1 MLRSRLEDNSIV
13 FLFVFQSMRIEESFM
28 RSGQTC
34 DLLKFVNS
42 SLCCGIHVQIIFEV
56 TFSSFRGHLEI
67 IFFDNLNIFHSF
79 NKIEFR
85 LI

>member
-1 MLRSRLEDNSIV
+1 
-13 FLFVFQSMRIEESFM
+13 M

-42 SLCCGIHVQIIFEV
+42 SLCCGINVQIIFEV
-56 TFSSFRGHLEI
+56 TFSSFRGYLEI
-67 IFFDNLNIFHSF
+67 IFFDNLNIFHPF

-85 LI
+85 LIRVSCFFVNLAKIEIAFG